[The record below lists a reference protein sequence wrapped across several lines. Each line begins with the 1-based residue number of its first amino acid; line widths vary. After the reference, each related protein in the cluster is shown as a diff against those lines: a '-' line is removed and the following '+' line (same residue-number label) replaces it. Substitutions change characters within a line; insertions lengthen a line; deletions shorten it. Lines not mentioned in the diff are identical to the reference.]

1 MAKKVRIEFISDG
14 FREIL
19 SSAGTASVVDES
31 AQRIAA
37 NASASGGTFV
47 ASGFM
52 GGYGGG
58 RYIGIVAADDYEAMY
73 NEAVDK
79 TLSTAVH

>member
-1 MAKKVRIEFISDG
+1 MAKKVRIEFISEG

-19 SSAGTASVVDES
+19 SGSGTAGVVDE
-31 AQRIAA
+31 AVNQIAA

-47 ASGFM
+47 TDGFV